1 MAQVIGKLVKLEPQM
16 SGTNEKGDWIIQ
28 VFVLMT
34 TDERPRTVA
43 LRTFSQEKASVLQS
57 IKSGETLIVDYVPE
71 SREYNGKWYTDLRCT
86 KIMVA
91 QKQ

>member
-1 MAQVIGKLVKLEPQM
+1 MAQVIGKLVKLEPM
-16 SGTNEKGDWIIQ
+16 ISGTNEKGDWIIQ
-28 VFVLMT
+28 VFVIMT
-34 TDERPRTVA
+34 TDEHPRTVA
-43 LRTFSQEKASVLQS
+43 LRTFSQEKANVLQS
-57 IKSGETLIVDYVPE
+57 IKTGETVIVDYVPE

>member
-1 MAQVIGKLVKLEPQM
+1 MAQVIGKLVKLEPLM

-34 TDERPRTVA
+34 TDEYPRTVA
-43 LRTFSQEKASVLQS
+43 LRTFSQEKAAVLQS
-57 IKSGETLIVDYVPE
+57 LKTGDTLIVDYVPE
-71 SREYNGKWYTDLRCT
+71 SREYNGKWFTDLRCT

>member
-1 MAQVIGKLVKLEPQM
+1 MAQVIGKLVKLEPLM

-34 TDERPRTVA
+34 TDEHPRTVA
-43 LRTFSQEKASVLQS
+43 LRTFSQEKAAVLQS
-57 IKSGETLIVDYVPE
+57 LKAGETLIVDYVPE
-71 SREYNGKWYTDLRCT
+71 SREYNGKWFTDLRCT

>member
-1 MAQVIGKLVKLEPQM
+1 M

-43 LRTFSQEKASVLQS
+43 LRTFSQEKATVLQS
-57 IKSGETLIVDYVPE
+57 LRVGDTLIVDYVPE
-71 SREYNGKWYTDLRCT
+71 SREYNGKWFTDLRCT

>member
-1 MAQVIGKLVKLEPQM
+1 MAQVIGKLVKLEPMM

-28 VFVLMT
+28 VFVIMT
-34 TDERPRTVA
+34 TDEHPRAVA
-43 LRTFSQEKASVLQS
+43 LRTFSQEKAAVLQS
-57 IKSGETLIVDYVPE
+57 LKTGDTLIVDYLPE
-71 SREYNGKWYTDLRCT
+71 SREYNGKWFTDLRCT

>member
-1 MAQVIGKLVKLEPQM
+1 MAQVIGKLVKLEPLV

-34 TDERPRTVA
+34 TDEYPRTVA
-43 LRTFSQEKASVLQS
+43 LRTFSQEKAAIVQS
-57 IKSGETLIVDYVPE
+57 LRIGDTLIVDYVPE
-71 SREYNGKWYTDLRCT
+71 SREYNDKWFTDLRCT

>member
-1 MAQVIGKLVKLEPQM
+1 MAQVIGKLVKLEPLV

-28 VFVLMT
+28 VFVIMT
-34 TDERPRTVA
+34 TDEHPRTVA
-43 LRTFSQEKASVLQS
+43 LRTFSQEKAAVLQS
-57 IKSGETLIVDYVPE
+57 IKTGETLIVDYVPE

>member
-1 MAQVIGKLVKLEPQM
+1 MAQVIGKLVKLEPVV
-16 SGTNEKGDWIIQ
+16 SGTNEKGEWIIQ

-34 TDERPRTVA
+34 TDEHPRTVA
-43 LRTFSQEKASVLQS
+43 LRTFSQEKAAVVQS
-57 IKSGETLIVDYVPE
+57 LKIGETLIVDYIPE
-71 SREYNGKWYTDLRCT
+71 SREYNDKWYTDLRCT